1 MRKEIFFAILAGSLF
16 GLIIAFGIWKANSSM
31 KSNGVISETS
41 PSEEISS
48 PTPQPQIGLTL
59 AKPEDMDVV
68 TESPIILSGATKPN
82 AWVTISAENKDYL
95 IKADIN
101 GGFQQLIDLIG
112 GANEILITSFDESGN
127 SNTQNLIVVLS
138 SEFAK

>member
-31 KSNGVISETS
+31 KSNGSTSETL
-41 PSEEISS
+41 PSEESSS

-59 AKPEDMDVV
+59 AKPEDADVV
-68 TESPIILSGATKPN
+68 TESPITVSGATKPN
-82 AWVTISAENKDYL
+82 AWVTISAESKDYV
-95 IKADIN
+95 IKADMN
-101 GGFQQLIDLIG
+101 GGFQQLVDLIG
-112 GANEILITSFDESGN
+112 GANEIVITSFDESGN

>member
-31 KSNGVISETS
+31 KSNGSTSETL
-41 PSEEISS
+41 PSEESSS

-59 AKPEDMDVV
+59 AKPEDADVV
-68 TESPIILSGATKPN
+68 TESPITVSGATKPN
-82 AWVTISAENKDYL
+82 AWVTISAESKDYV
-95 IKADIN
+95 IKADMN
-101 GGFQQLIDLIG
+101 GAFQQLVDLIG
-112 GANEILITSFDESGN
+112 GANEIVITSFDESGN

>member
-31 KSNGVISETS
+31 KSNGSTSETL
-41 PSEEISS
+41 PSEESSS

-59 AKPEDMDVV
+59 AKPEDADVV
-68 TESPIILSGATKPN
+68 TESPITVSGATKPN

-101 GGFQQLIDLIG
+101 GGFQQLVDLIG
-112 GANEILITSFDESGN
+112 GANEIVITSFDESGN

>member
-31 KSNGVISETS
+31 KSNGSTSETL
-41 PSEEISS
+41 PSEESSS

-59 AKPEDMDVV
+59 AKPEDADVV
-68 TESPIILSGATKPN
+68 TESPITVSGATKPN
-82 AWVTISAENKDYL
+82 AWVTISAESKDYV

-101 GGFQQLIDLIG
+101 GGFQQLVDLIG
-112 GANEILITSFDESGN
+112 GANEIVITSFDESGN